1 MVKHG
6 RPCSVAA
13 SRLARQLKT
22 RRCPA
27 ATRGARATGDGRGS
41 SPSVAPKS
49 SVGGCSCG
57 WPATPRRAVG
67 ARGAG
72 LGGRRPGPRRHPP
85 ARHQDGGPRPHDR
98 ARPWPGGPA
107 RGGTRGPP
115 PRAGAG
121 RLEQRPARSRC
132 SVRPRRHPKG
142 QPAQLPPH
150 LRELAG
156 AAGRRSVRRGQA
168 DGARIHRWFSGT
180 TGTLSPKNY
189 SDAIAMLPSFPGI
202 TAQPSLTETRLADM
216 PARCVTGV
224 PERVESDGSHGAHG
238 VSALPVRRPPTSRNR
253 SASVED
259 RGEVVVPRDG
269 VEPPTRGF
277 SVRCSTS

>member
-1 MVKHG
+1 MHRLHIVTIRLSCPLPVHTISYRLRWSSMVAH
-6 RPCSVAA
+6 VASQPRASPGSSKPDAALPQLAGHAQQAMGAAPRRA
-13 SRLARQLKT
+13 SRRSRAS
-22 RRCPA
+22 A
-27 ATRGARATGDGRGS
+27 AV
-41 SPSVAPKS
+41 P
-49 SVGGCSCG
+49 VGGLLHR
-57 WPATPRRAVG
+57 RRAVG

-180 TGTLSPKNY
+180 TGTSARRTTATRSPC
-189 SDAIAMLPSFPGI
+189 SPASRASPR
-202 TAQPSLTETRLADM
+202 SL
-216 PARCVTGV
+216 
-224 PERVESDGSHGAHG
+224 H
-238 VSALPVRRPPTSRNR
+238 
-253 SASVED
+253 
-259 RGEVVVPRDG
+259 
-269 VEPPTRGF
+269 
-277 SVRCSTS
+277 